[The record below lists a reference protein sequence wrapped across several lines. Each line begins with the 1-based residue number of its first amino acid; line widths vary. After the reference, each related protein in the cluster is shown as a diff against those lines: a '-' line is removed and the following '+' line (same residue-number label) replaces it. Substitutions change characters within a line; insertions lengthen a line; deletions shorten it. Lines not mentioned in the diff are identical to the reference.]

1 MHSEV
6 DLNKYYS
13 LKEIEGYELFIGP
26 EGEYYK
32 VKKINENSTISHSV
46 WATEYFK
53 RNNFNEPKDNSS
65 FDSINTI
72 INKHGFVRYA
82 HAFSPNPIIDVPN
95 PTYYG
100 VRVTNLQIEA
110 IYNLLNHN
118 LEYLTEEQERLLC
131 EEINILDTMSDKV
144 FRKIINISV

>member
-46 WATEYFK
+46 WAAEYFK
-53 RNNFNEPKDNSS
+53 KNNFNEPKDNSS
-65 FDSINTI
+65 FDSISTI

-82 HAFSPNPIIDVPN
+82 HAFSSNPIIDVPN
-95 PTYYG
+95 PAYYG
-100 VRVTNLQIEA
+100 VRITKSQIEA

-131 EEINILDTMSDKV
+131 EEMNILDTMSDKV
-144 FRKIINISV
+144 FRKIINISI